1 MHRHRRIDTTATTTT
16 GTAITKEKVPSV
28 YCLCVPSEP
37 PMAVSLSCRLLV
49 KCCAAVCTHRV
60 ISLYLF
66 QGTNSRSPNHKKLLL
81 LVHTCAALST
91 CLFFVVMLCS
101 PYSYSHTI
109 DFCFVYFFSP
119 LSSAKFGIFRNWPP
133 VEFFSFVISLPVI
146 IIVSMYAVLFIH
158 NVDNR
163 ACILYL

>member
-16 GTAITKEKVPSV
+16 GTAITKEKVLSV

-60 ISLYLF
+60 ISLYLL
-66 QGTNSRSPNHKKLLL
+66 QGTNRRSPHHKKLLL

-101 PYSYSHTI
+101 PYSYSYTI
-109 DFCFVYFFSP
+109 DFCFLFFSP
-119 LSSAKFGIFRNWPP
+119 LSSAISL
-133 VEFFSFVISLPVI
+133 EFFKIDHRSSFLASSSRYRLLLSFQCMLYSLYI
-146 IIVSMYAVLFIH
+146 I
-158 NVDNR
+158 
-163 ACILYL
+163 